1 MLAKIWC
8 FTVLGWG
15 KLKSGPKKSSWLRFY
30 EFPKIFASFLAIF
43 GHVGQLCEILSQ
55 KNERWHQLLT
65 LPYHFRHIKEC
76 FGHTGITKIR
86 LKPKGQVKFG
96 SGWCFGS
103 LKRDSCETQWDP
115 KFSRLFFA
123 VKVPKTKR
131 KVGGCAPNS
140 QQSDTKQEKIQKLGE
155 PSPKKSC

>member
-1 MLAKIWC
+1 MFWEQRGFKKHVQTKKGQVKFGTRWC
-8 FTVLGWG
+8 FGSFAWDPVRPKKTFVKTKCFKAPEPQIMLWKCVLGWG

-76 FGHTGITKIR
+76 FGHTGITKVR
-86 LKPKGQVKFG
+86 LKPKKGKSSSEVAG
-96 SGWCFGS
+96 
-103 LKRDSCETQWDP
+103 
-115 KFSRLFFA
+115 
-123 VKVPKTKR
+123 V
-131 KVGGCAPNS
+131 
-140 QQSDTKQEKIQKLGE
+140 LGL
-155 PSPKKSC
+155 